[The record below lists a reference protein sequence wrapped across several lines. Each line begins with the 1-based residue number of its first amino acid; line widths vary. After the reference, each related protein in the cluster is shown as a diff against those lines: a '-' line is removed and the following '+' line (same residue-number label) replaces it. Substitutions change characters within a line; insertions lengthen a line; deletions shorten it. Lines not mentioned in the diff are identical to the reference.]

1 MSFHPGKCHTSTLG
15 KFENIQHAHQYK
27 ICNQNIEHVDVEKDI
42 GVQIDEELSFEQHI
56 STKVRVA
63 NAIMGQIRRSFT
75 FLDPDT
81 FKKLY
86 TSKQD

>member
-1 MSFHPGKCHTSTLG
+1 VGCLAGALEIDIATLTSTCG
-15 KFENIQHAHQYK
+15 IN
-27 ICNQNIEHVDVEKDI
+27 VEKDI

-75 FLDPDT
+75 FLDQDT
-81 FKKLY
+81 FKKY
-86 TSKQD
+86 TWRKTKVQGVYI